1 MPWGVG
7 DAAPYGMRRRECGYA
22 GGQSRP
28 PPADGPE
35 VRETENKKHRS
46 HEKISGEAVFYVDK
60 AGASMVQ

>member
-1 MPWGVG
+1 MEKCTAGLLVS
-7 DAAPYGMRRRECGYA
+7 

-28 PPADGPE
+28 PLRMGR
-35 VRETENKKHRS
+35 REEENKKHRS